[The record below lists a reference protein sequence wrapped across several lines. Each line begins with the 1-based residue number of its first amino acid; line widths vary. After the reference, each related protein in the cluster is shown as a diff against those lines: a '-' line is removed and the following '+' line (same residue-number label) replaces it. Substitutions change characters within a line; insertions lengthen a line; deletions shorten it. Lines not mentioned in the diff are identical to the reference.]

1 MLREKDELTGS
12 VSGEARECESRS
24 QRVRVVLLVLSREC
38 GPRERERERES
49 VVSVGTR
56 VANQLLSCL
65 NYSTLSYLVY
75 VKQPS
80 FPA

>member
-1 MLREKDELTGS
+1 MLREKDELTDS

-38 GPRERERERES
+38 GPRERERES

>member
-38 GPRERERERES
+38 GPRERERERERCIRGDES
-49 VVSVGTR
+49 CKSTIE
-56 VANQLLSCL
+56 LSKL
-65 NYSTLSYLVY
+65 
-75 VKQPS
+75 
-80 FPA
+80 

>member
-38 GPRERERERES
+38 GPRERERES